1 MSKGPVHFQ
10 NPKPT
15 MDDLSDDD
23 WSPSIDSSANATTES
38 EPGSHSPGLIFDNTL
53 RFMHSDG

>member
-23 WSPSIDSSANATTES
+23 WSPSINSSANATTES
-38 EPGSHSPGLIFDNTL
+38 EPGSHSQG
-53 RFMHSDG
+53 